1 MADDLDEK
9 VASKFGHMMPQKF
22 ETNENNKIKH
32 IIGVVSG
39 KGGVGKSMVT
49 SLLAVNLRKNGYNV
63 GILDYDITGPSI
75 PKSFGLPNEV
85 NGTDSMMFPQV
96 SKTGIEAMSIN
107 LLLDDE
113 TQPVL
118 WRGSMVRS
126 AMEQFYKDTYW
137 GELDYLLI
145 DMPPGTSDIALNVF
159 QSVPLDGIIIVSSP
173 QDLVKMIVGKAVNM
187 ANQMKI
193 NIIGLVENMSYMV
206 CPCCGE
212 KIYPFGESKLESVA
226 KFYNIKPLKSFP
238 INPKYAELVDKGLV
252 EDVDTSFMDDVRK
265 EIEKL

>member
-1 MADDLDEK
+1 
-9 VASKFGHMMPQKF
+9 
-22 ETNENNKIKH
+22 
-32 IIGVVSG
+32 
-39 KGGVGKSMVT
+39 
-49 SLLAVNLRKNGYNV
+49 
-63 GILDYDITGPSI
+63 
-75 PKSFGLPNEV
+75 
-85 NGTDSMMFPQV
+85 
-96 SKTGIEAMSIN
+96 
-107 LLLDDE
+107 
-113 TQPVL
+113 
-118 WRGSMVRS
+118 
-126 AMEQFYKDTYW
+126 
-137 GELDYLLI
+137 
-145 DMPPGTSDIALNVF
+145 MPPGTSDLALNVF